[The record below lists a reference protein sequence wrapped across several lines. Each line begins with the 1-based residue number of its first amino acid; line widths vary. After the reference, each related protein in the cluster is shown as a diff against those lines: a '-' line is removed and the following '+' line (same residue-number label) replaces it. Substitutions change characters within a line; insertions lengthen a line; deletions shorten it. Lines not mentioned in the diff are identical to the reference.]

1 MIHDPNAP
9 ISVEIEWGFDL
20 DEQMV
25 TFPEGRGPEKYQ
37 NVIKVKGRHRAC
49 WGSLIG
55 RQDRKT
61 GEVTGL
67 RCRVCGKEL
76 LGSEAADE
84 YNRMSKEQSRN
95 VFNLFYDQ
103 PLEFGE
109 GVFLEKLFPQ
119 RKSYT
124 EQDFRKHVESKAAEG
139 SKPGKLTRHSFPA
152 GSPGFFYLQAK
163 LLMESLVD
171 ISYPDDPSVAVF
183 EDIEVLDDGSLRI
196 HSDLEELRE
205 DPSYF
210 HNRLANR
217 KGANMAISM
226 LAAFACELLM
236 KAISLT
242 CKDEAKKIHDL
253 FELFADLPD
262 ESRQRVILDFGEI
275 EAVLEKQR
283 RSFDSWRYFE
293 SSTSEMAMN
302 ALIDKVAASK
312 LAKAAR
318 VLMDEC
324 EIVGLEGEATLNA
337 TRSIRQVGS
346 HTVASYDVA
355 VEVTGGENPP
365 TVGN

>member
-1 MIHDPNAP
+1 MTHDSNAP
-9 ISVEIEWGFDL
+9 TSVEIEWGFDL
-20 DEQMV
+20 DKQMV
-25 TFPEGRGPEKYQ
+25 IFPEGRGPDKYH
-37 NVIKVKGRHRAC
+37 NEIRVKGRHRAC

-61 GEVTGL
+61 DEVTGL

-76 LGSEAADE
+76 LGSEATDE
-84 YNRMSKEQSRN
+84 YNRMSKEEGRN
-95 VFNLFYDQ
+95 VFNLFFDQ

-109 GVFLEKLFPQ
+109 GVFLNKLFPQ

-139 SKPGKLTRHSFPA
+139 SKQGKLTRQSFPV

-171 ISYPDDPSVAVF
+171 ISYPEDPSIAVF

-196 HSDLEELRE
+196 YSDLEELRQ
-205 DPSYF
+205 DSSYF
-210 HNRLANR
+210 HNRLAKR
-217 KGANMAISM
+217 MGANMATSM

-262 ESRQRVILDFGEI
+262 ESRQRVILDFEEI
-275 EAVLEKQR
+275 ETVLEKQR

-302 ALIDKVAASK
+302 ALIDKMAVSK

-324 EIVGLEGEATLNA
+324 EIVGLEGEATVNA
-337 TRSIRQVGS
+337 SQGIRQEGS
-346 HTVASYDVA
+346 RTIASYDVA
-355 VEVTGGENPP
+355 VKVTGREKPP
-365 TVGN
+365 IVGN